1 MFTVIWSAF
10 QESQG
15 KDWLFFG
22 LAFLTD
28 LAFFFYFL
36 PRVIEHAEKR
46 RTAPVRARALRS
58 VYQAYLEAAATL
70 DVEPGTRTVPV
81 LRARV
86 LEAIQDCR
94 ARFSHV
100 VSALLPVLDAEA
112 QLKVAEVN
120 ACFTDALNLL
130 EVKAWRPEVQGGSAA
145 VWGAALSR
153 PLEDALKALGD
164 HAQREAGLDPR
175 IRVDEDGRS
184 REAQVLAHF
193 YRAGLAI
200 DELRERARARA
211 DAPRRARNARLF
223 PDVPD

>member
-70 DVEPGTRTVPV
+70 DVEPGTLTVPV

-130 EVKAWRPEVQGGSAA
+130 EVKAWRPLVGDDPAA
-145 VWGAALSR
+145 VWGAGLSV
-153 PLEDALKALGD
+153 PLEAALRALGD
-164 HAQREAGLDPR
+164 HAQGQGAVDPTT
-175 IRVDEDGRS
+175 RVRDGRS
-184 REAQVLAHF
+184 REAQVLLHF
-193 YRAGLAI
+193 HAAGLAI
-200 DELRERARARA
+200 DELRARARARA
-211 DAPRRARNARLF
+211 GAPRRARNARLF